1 MCLMFAYV
9 LEIPFEIDGKRKSA
23 LGHCTCSTVDFL
35 LSSALSDGALLP
47 LRIQPVLDGQHLCTT
62 ARGPSA
68 TSEVHELL
76 RRRLINFPQGQTI
89 LDTRGRILL

>member
-35 LSSALSDGALLP
+35 LSSALSTAHCSLSEYNPSSTTRL
-47 LRIQPVLDGQHLCTT
+47 LDGERTLGDKR
-62 ARGPSA
+62 AA
-68 TSEVHELL
+68 
-76 RRRLINFPQGQTI
+76 
-89 LDTRGRILL
+89 